1 MRDRAA
7 LEAHLNS
14 PTGRGRLASSKH
26 FGAAGGAACGDLIR
40 MAVRVKGDRVVEAG
54 FDARGCAAVRAAGS
68 ATVELVE
75 GEPVLE
81 AARLTPDGVSEA
93 LGGLGAAHEH
103 AAFFAADALH
113 RALGAAA
120 ADGVPALAPSAN
132 RTIVAMSGGVD
143 SAVAAQIALE
153 AGHEVVAV
161 TLELWADP
169 ATDGEQS
176 CCSPQALTGARAL
189 AHRMGLPH
197 LTLDL
202 RARFRAEVVDDFLSE
217 HAAGRTPNPCVRC
230 NGMVRFE
237 EMLALAERLGAA
249 RLATGHYARV
259 EGDGEGPLLS
269 FGDDPDKDQSYMLA
283 RLAPEQLARLW
294 FPLGEMRKPA
304 VRELARSRDLPVADR
319 RESQDLCFLSGIGKQ
334 AFLGRHT
341 SVAGAG
347 EGEIVDPGGDVI
359 GRHGGH
365 EQFTVG
371 QRRGI
376 GVSGTVPLYV
386 LGTDP
391 VANRVMVG
399 ERARLATTRVELRD
413 AALHRS
419 SGRVDAVKLRYR
431 SQPVACRVDE
441 SAARGS
447 HAHLGLTLGTAAHGI
462 APGQTACLL
471 EGRRVVGVG
480 TIAARPEEPTL
491 AG

>member
-1 MRDRAA
+1 MRDRIA
-7 LEAHLNS
+7 LEDHLGA
-14 PTGRGRLASSKH
+14 PRGRGRLASSKH
-26 FGAAGGAACGDLIR
+26 SGAAGGAACGDLVR
-40 MAVRVKGDRVVEAG
+40 VAVRVEGDRVVEAG
-54 FDARGCAAVRAAGS
+54 FDAHGCAAVRAAGS

-75 GEPVLE
+75 GMPLLE
-81 AARLTPDGVSEA
+81 AARLTPDDVSEA
-93 LGGLGAAHEH
+93 LGGLSPAHGH
-103 AAFFAADALH
+103 AGTFAADALH
-113 RALGAAA
+113 RALGTAA
-120 ADGVPALAPSAN
+120 ADGAPALAPSPA
-132 RTIVAMSGGVD
+132 RTLVAMSGGVD
-143 SAVAAQIALE
+143 SAVAAQLALE

-169 ATDGEQS
+169 ATDGDAS

-197 LTLDL
+197 VTLDL
-202 RARFRAEVVDDFLSE
+202 RSRFRAEVVEDFLAE

-259 EGDGEGPLLS
+259 EGDAEGPLLS
-269 FGDDPDKDQSYMLA
+269 FGDDPAKDQSYMLA
-283 RLAPEQLARLW
+283 RLAPEQLSRLW
-294 FPLGEMRKPA
+294 FPLGRMRKPA
-304 VRELARSRDLPVADR
+304 VRELARSRNLPVADR

-334 AFLGRHT
+334 AFIGRH
-341 SVAGAG
+341 SPAAPAGD
-347 EGEIVDPGGDVI
+347 GEIVDPGGEVI

-365 EQFTVG
+365 ERFTVG

-376 GVSGTVPLYV
+376 GVAAARPLYV

-391 VANRVMVG
+391 VANRVVVG
-399 ERARLATTRVELRD
+399 ERSRLAITRIELRD
-413 AALHRS
+413 AALHRAS
-419 SGRVDAVKLRYR
+419 ARVDAVKLRYR
-431 SQPVACRVDE
+431 SQPVACRVE
-441 SAARGS
+441 ETAGRGVHAR
-447 HAHLGLTLGTAAHGI
+447 LGLTLGAPAHGI

-480 TIAARPEEPTL
+480 TIAPRPQEPAH